1 MVIVLKMEQFGFTS
15 GVMFSNGAD
24 GIANNVGSDQT
35 AEQSDLALHCL
46 LRPTC
51 LSI

>member
-1 MVIVLKMEQFGFTS
+1 MGQFGFAS
-15 GVMFSNGAD
+15 GVICPKGAD
-24 GIANNVGSDQT
+24 GIAISVGSDQT